1 MSGPKGFGY
10 TVVSEAERRR
20 REDAARSARCEQHVI
35 ALAGLVGQLRH
46 LGAPVP
52 QAVREPSVKTREAL
66 IVWEDALQQAISNT
80 EARIREESAKAIRR
94 RLDLGKPA
102 VDPASVSLG
111 ARRPAARPAPVPVP
125 ERDAVAAEIA
135 KVIDLIA
142 GVRDAS
148 AREDLARIA
157 ERVARTTSK
166 AQAQGDLLTL
176 KTTVANA
183 LDIQGYRD
191 LAVRSALE
199 IADITTPEADAVR
212 ARAAEVTSAAEVSE
226 VRRSV
231 AELAEAADRARDAE
245 FVEAA
250 LAEVLV
256 ELGFGIGEGFA
267 LADLDRS
274 VAVADHAE
282 HPGYRVRVQLNP
294 ANGMIYTRVVAE
306 RAATTEEDAR
316 AERESCD
323 KVHAMAQRLQQHGVA
338 AEMTSERQP
347 GEVPVARVETK
358 PASTRRN
365 RQRSRTT
372 PARRAAR

>member
-1 MSGPKGFGY
+1 MSGPKGYGY

-20 REDAARSARCEQHVI
+20 REDAARFARCEQHAI
-35 ALAGLVGQLRH
+35 ALAGLIGQLRH

-52 QAVREPSVKTREAL
+52 QAVPEPSARTHEAL
-66 IVWEDALQQAISNT
+66 IVWESALQQAISST

-94 RLDLGKPA
+94 RLDLGKRS
-102 VDPASVSLG
+102 VDPAGVSLG
-111 ARRPAARPAPVPVP
+111 ARRPAGRPAPAPGLA
-125 ERDAVAAEIA
+125 AVAAEVA
-135 KVIDLIA
+135 KVIDVIA

-148 AREDLARIA
+148 AREDLTRLA
-157 ERVARTTSK
+157 ERVARTTSP
-166 AQAQGDLLTL
+166 AQAKGDLLTL
-176 KTTVANA
+176 KTEAANA
-183 LDIQGYRD
+183 LDMQGYRD
-191 LAVRSALE
+191 LAVRSTLE
-199 IADITTPEADAVR
+199 IADITTPAADAVR
-212 ARAAEVTSAAEVSE
+212 ARAAEVASAADVAE

-231 AELAEAADRARDAE
+231 AQLVETAERASDAE

-250 LAEVLV
+250 LEEVLV

-306 RAATTEEDAR
+306 RAATPEEDAR
-316 AERESCD
+316 AERDSCD

-347 GEVPVARVETK
+347 GEVPVERAEAK
-358 PASTRRN
+358 PAGTRRN

-372 PARRAAR
+372 PGRSAAR